1 MQDSSFANV
10 ILAPKCHADL
20 LDKTFHLTASRTTIR
35 TEVLAGLTTFMTMSY
50 IIFVQPAVLSTTGMD
65 FGAVL
70 AATCIVSAIGC
81 FLMAFLANYPIA
93 VAPAMGHNF
102 FFAFTVVAGMDYS
115 WQVALG
121 AVFISGIVFLLMS
134 IWGVREA
141 LVQAIPDSLKR
152 GIAVGIGLLITLVGL
167 EWSGFL
173 AANPA
178 TLVTLGDLHHP
189 AVWMSGAG
197 ILVTSAL
204 LVRRVAR
211 RDPRGHSDQHGS
223 GPRLRN
229 RPLPRIRQRS
239 AVDCADCVQ
248 AGRCRSAEARRGSRD
263 LHVLLSGS
271 LRQHRLADR
280 HRRAGR
286 LHARRANCRAL
297 AKRCWRT
304 PSEHRLSGLLG
315 NSPVVSYIESAA
327 GVAEGGKTGLANIV
341 TGLLMLAGL
350 FFAPLAQMIGE
361 GYKNPA
367 GLTLYPTVAP
377 ALIVV
382 GAFMMR
388 NVGRIEW
395 DDPLEYIPA
404 FITIAFIPF
413 TFSITDGI
421 AFGFISYVL
430 LSVISGRYRKLHWL
444 MVLFTAL
451 FVIRYAAM

>member
-1 MQDSSFANV
+1 MNP
-10 ILAPKCHADL
+10 LEKL
-20 LDKTFHLTASRTTIR
+20 FHLSDARTTIR
-35 TEVLAGLTTFMTMSY
+35 TEALAGLTTFMTMSY

-65 FGAVL
+65 FQAVL
-70 AATCIVSAIGC
+70 AVTCIVSAIGC

-102 FFAFTVVAGMDYS
+102 FFAFTVVAGMGFT

-121 AVFISGIVFLLMS
+121 AVFISGIVFLIMS

-141 LVQAIPDSLKR
+141 LIQAIPDSLKR

-178 TLVTLGDLHHP
+178 TLVTLGDLRQP
-189 AVWMSGAG
+189 PVWMSAAG
-197 ILVTSAL
+197 ILVTCVL
-204 LVRRVAR
+204 LVRRSRGAILAGILTSTVIGLLLGVVQFHGVISSPPSIAPVAFKLDIVGALKLGAVPVIFTFFFLDLFDSIGSLIGIAEQGGFM
-211 RDPRGHSDQHGS
+211 RDGK
-223 GPRLRN
+223 
-229 RPLPRIRQRS
+229 LPRAR
-239 AVDCADCVQ
+239 
-248 AGRCRSAEARRGSRD
+248 EA
-263 LHVLLSGS
+263 L
-271 LRQHRLADR
+271 LADAIGTSV
-280 HRRAGR
+280 AGVM
-286 LHARRANCRAL
+286 
-297 AKRCWRT
+297 
-304 PSEHRLSGLLG
+304 G

-327 GVAEGGKTGLANIV
+327 GVAEGGRTGLTNIV
-341 TGLLMLAGL
+341 TGLLMLGGL

-361 GYKNPA
+361 GYRTES
-367 GLTLYPTVAP
+367 GLMLYPTVAP

-395 DDPLEYIPA
+395 DNPLEYLPA
-404 FITIAFIPF
+404 FITLTFIPF

-430 LSVISGRYRKLHWL
+430 LAVLSGRARKVHWL
-444 MVLFTAL
+444 MAVFAVLF
-451 FVIRYAAM
+451 VVRYLAV

>member
-1 MQDSSFANV
+1 MPEF
-10 ILAPKCHADL
+10 IERI
-20 LDKTFHLTASRTTIR
+20 FHLSASQTTIR
-35 TEVLAGLTTFMTMSY
+35 TEILAGITTFMTMSY

-81 FLMAFLANYPIA
+81 GLMALLANYPIA

-102 FFAFTVVAGMDYS
+102 FFAFTVVAAMHYP

-134 IWGVREA
+134 VWGVREA
-141 LVQAIPDSLKR
+141 LVHAIPDSLKR

-178 TLVTLGDLHHP
+178 TLVTLRDLHHP
-189 AVWMSGAG
+189 SVWMSGAG
-197 ILVTSAL
+197 IIVTSIL
-204 LVRRVAR
+204 LVRRSRGAILAGILTSTLLGLAFGIIRFHGVVSAPPSIAPIAFKLDVIGALKLGAVPVIFVFFFLDLFDSIGSLIGIAEQGGFM
-211 RDPRGHSDQHGS
+211 RDGQ
-223 GPRLRN
+223 
-229 RPLPRIRQRS
+229 LPRAR
-239 AVDCADCVQ
+239 
-248 AGRCRSAEARRGSRD
+248 EA
-263 LHVLLSGS
+263 L
-271 LRQHRLADR
+271 LAD
-280 HRRAGR
+280 AIGTS
-286 LHARRANCRAL
+286 LSAL
-297 AKRCWRT
+297 A
-304 PSEHRLSGLLG
+304 G
-315 NSPVVSYIESAA
+315 NSTLVSYIESAA
-327 GVAEGGKTGLANIV
+327 GVEEGGKTGLANIV
-341 TGLLMLAGL
+341 TGLLMLSGL
-350 FFAPLAQMIGE
+350 FLAPIAQMIGE
-361 GYKNPA
+361 GYKNAA

-395 DDPLEYIPA
+395 NDPLEYIPA

-421 AFGFISYVL
+421 AFGFISYVA
-430 LSVISGRYRKLHWL
+430 LSVIAGKYRKLHWL
-444 MVLFTAL
+444 MVLFTLL
-451 FVIRYAAM
+451 FLIRYAAI